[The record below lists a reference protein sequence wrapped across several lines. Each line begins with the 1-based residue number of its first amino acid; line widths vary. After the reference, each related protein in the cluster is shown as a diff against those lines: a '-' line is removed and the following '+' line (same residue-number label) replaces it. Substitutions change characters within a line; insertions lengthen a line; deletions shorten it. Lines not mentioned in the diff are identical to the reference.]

1 MKRKTIG
8 LLMGAV
14 MAVTMLAGCG
24 NNSSTA
30 DTGSSSAGESSVEEE
45 PSLADTSADAD
56 EAAEGK
62 VLKVASIHSLNLPY
76 HNWLKTEYE
85 EKAKKYGF
93 EFTAFNNEQ
102 DDSQTVSIIQDC
114 IEQGYDVIL
123 FPLTQGDQSDLIQQA
138 RDAGIA
144 MVSFNLSTDWANGV
158 VTQIVCDEHGLGY
171 ASGQQAAAELPE
183 NAKIVILEGLAGID
197 ASTGRRAGYEDG
209 LLAVR
214 PDIEVLADSYADF
227 DKAKAMAMM
236 DDWIQAYDQID
247 GVMAEDDGMALG
259 AYESL
264 ATNGKDTSQ
273 IKIYGINGL
282 AEGCQAVID
291 GELAGTVLQSAITFA
306 DIIFDD
312 LLVPYSNG
320 ELDLV
325 NYAEKIEFDAEIV
338 DLERAEELLSYFEE
352 IGMSD

>member
-1 MKRKTIG
+1 MKRKMIG
-8 LLMGAV
+8 LLMGTA

-24 NNSSTA
+24 GGSSAENTEVPEGEAVPTA
-30 DTGSSSAGESSVEEE
+30 DAGGSTEDKT
-45 PSLADTSADAD
+45 LR
-56 EAAEGK
+56 
-62 VLKVASIHSLNLPY
+62 VASIHSLNLPY

-85 EKAKKYGF
+85 AKAEEYGF

-171 ASGQQAAAELPE
+171 ASGQQAAKELPE

-209 LLAVR
+209 LLAER

-227 DKAKAMAMM
+227 DKAKQWRLWMTGFRHMIRLTES
-236 DDWIQAYDQID
+236 WQRTT
-247 GVMAEDDGMALG
+247 VWRWALM
-259 AYESL
+259 SL
-264 ATNGKDTSQ
+264 WSPT
-273 IKIYGINGL
+273 
-282 AEGCQAVID
+282 
-291 GELAGTVLQSAITFA
+291 
-306 DIIFDD
+306 
-312 LLVPYSNG
+312 
-320 ELDLV
+320 
-325 NYAEKIEFDAEIV
+325 EKILPRLRFT
-338 DLERAEELLSYFEE
+338 ELTVWPKAARQSSTENCQVRCCSPQLHLQILYLTICLFPIRMESW
-352 IGMSD
+352 IW

>member
-1 MKRKTIG
+1 MKMKRKMIG
-8 LLMGAV
+8 LWMGAV

-24 NNSSTA
+24 SKSSEPAGETESTSA
-30 DTGSSSAGESSVEEE
+30 AETEEAPAEETGESAG
-45 PSLADTSADAD
+45 AKT
-56 EAAEGK
+56 
-62 VLKVASIHSLNLPY
+62 LKVASIHSLNLPY
-76 HNWLKTEYE
+76 HNWLKTEFE
-85 EKAKKYGF
+85 ARAKEYGF

-102 DDSQTVSIIQDC
+102 DDSQTVSIVQDC

-123 FPLTQGDQSDLIQQA
+123 FPLTQGDQSDLVQQA

-171 ASGQQAAAELPE
+171 ASGQQAAKELPE
-183 NAKIVILEGLAGID
+183 NAKIVILQGMAGID

-209 LLAVR
+209 LLAER

-227 DKAKAMAMM
+227 DKAKAMALM

-264 ATNGKDTSQ
+264 VTNGKDTSK

-312 LLVPYSNG
+312 LLSPYADG

-325 NYAEKIEFDAEIV
+325 NYTEKIEFDAEIV
-338 DLERAEELLSYFEE
+338 DLKRAEELLAYFES

>member
-1 MKRKTIG
+1 MKRRIIG
-8 LLMGAV
+8 LLTGTV
-14 MAVTMLAGCG
+14 MVVTMLAGCG
-24 NNSSTA
+24 
-30 DTGSSSAGESSVEEE
+30 SSASTEDTEAASAEETVEE
-45 PSLADTSADAD
+45 D
-56 EAAEGK
+56 AAEDVGENSGSK
-62 VLKVASIHSLNLPY
+62 TLKVASIHPLNLPY
-76 HNWLKTEYE
+76 HNWLKTEFE
-85 EKAKKYGF
+85 AKAQQYGF
-93 EFTAFNNEQ
+93 ELTAFNNEQ
-102 DDSQTVSIIQDC
+102 DDSKTVTIIQDC

-123 FPLTQGDQSDLIQQA
+123 FPLTQGDQTDLVQQA

-144 MVSFNLSTDWANGV
+144 MISFNLSADWANDV
-158 VTQIVCDEHGLGY
+158 VTQIVCDEYGLGY
-171 ASGQQAAAELPE
+171 TSGQQAAEELPE
-183 NAKIVILEGLAGID
+183 NAKIVILEGMAGVD
-197 ASTGRRAGYEDG
+197 ATTGRRQGYEEG

-227 DKAKAMAMM
+227 DKAQAMALM

-264 ATNGKDTSQ
+264 VANGKDTSKV
-273 IKIYGINGL
+273 KIYGINGL

-291 GELAGTVLQSAITFA
+291 GELSGTVLQSAITFA

-312 LLVPYSNG
+312 LLVSYANG

-325 NYAEKIEFDAEIV
+325 NYAEKIEFDAEPV
-338 DLERAEELLSYFEE
+338 DLEKAEELLAYFES